1 MIFVRQSTCAA
12 FNYVV
17 WIAHTEKLPL
27 YPTCVECEFEAFD
40 ATSDEILLMAFYLN
54 PDIIVVSLKTSL
66 STSDEI
72 RIITNVL
79 CLNCTENE
87 IQTWLSPM
95 DGSPPITPQSV
106 TKEAWKNPTQ
116 SDGNCVLAFD
126 ILLISS
132 DYRSK
137 HNLHIILKF
146 RSFFATYILSVQ
158 YLISKNDSR

>member
-1 MIFVRQSTCAA
+1 
-12 FNYVV
+12 
-17 WIAHTEKLPL
+17 
-27 YPTCVECEFEAFD
+27 
-40 ATSDEILLMAFYLN
+40 
-54 PDIIVVSLKTSL
+54 
-66 STSDEI
+66 
-72 RIITNVL
+72 
-79 CLNCTENE
+79 
-87 IQTWLSPM
+87 M